1 MNVYLV
7 SILGI
12 LVLGTLLELLAGL
25 VELRS
30 LDPKLPA
37 EFVGVYD
44 PERYARA
51 QEYTRASIR
60 LALVRRTVGLAL
72 TVAFVLAGG
81 FNLVDA
87 LARGLGL
94 PPVPTGLVFTGLVA
108 LLAAA
113 VQLPFSIYATFGIKS
128 ASA

>member
-51 QEYTRASIR
+51 QEYTRAS
-60 LALVRRTVGLAL
+60 LASPTRMPQLKATPQRGQTLGVSFIGVSSPMFVRMPP
-72 TVAFVLAGG
+72 
-81 FNLVDA
+81 
-87 LARGLGL
+87 RG
-94 PPVPTGLVFTGLVA
+94 
-108 LLAAA
+108 
-113 VQLPFSIYATFGIKS
+113 
-128 ASA
+128 